1 MTSVP
6 NTIIIIDKIFNST
19 FMLEASGTFMKVGV
33 RNNNGRIYTTEA
45 MTDAFKEYQER
56 VERGE
61 AFGTFTDISHPEDN
75 FYETKLSRVTHKV
88 KEVEWNNENGEVFG
102 KIELLDTPDGKI
114 AQEMMKA
121 TGSLDIAPTML
132 IDNTS
137 EDGVI
142 DNVLKLESFDICKES
157 AWPDAKVK
165 PTTNIK

>member
-1 MTSVP
+1 
-6 NTIIIIDKIFNST
+6 
-19 FMLEASGTFMKVGV
+19 MKVGV

-61 AFGTFTDISHPEDN
+61 AFGTFTDEDN
-75 FYETKLSRVTHKV
+75 FSETKLSHITHQV
-88 KEVEWNNENGEVFG
+88 KEVEWNNKNGEVFG

-114 AQEMMKA
+114 AQEMLKVN
-121 TGSLDIAPTML
+121 GSLDIAPRML
-132 IDNTS
+132 IDNTR

-142 DNVLKLESFDICKES
+142 DKVLKLESFDICKES

-165 PTTNIK
+165 STTNN